1 MRKPENPQANRV
13 NYEEENERMGVKNEI
28 DLLLDDMD
36 KNKARSK
43 YDKDLVKFSQDAGIV
58 KKEKE

>member
-1 MRKPENPQANRV
+1 M

-36 KNKARSK
+36 KNKARVK